1 MEQTAQGEDGKA
13 CFDLSDFSCAELCI
27 ESESAEDYVNLM
39 RNLIRERIGQCN
51 RYGVWMKRLDVLDRH
66 LNLTLAGQYKTQKI
80 LTQLISN
87 LRLPVLD
94 RRS

>member
-66 LNLTLAGQYKTQKI
+66 LNLTLAGQYKNRKD
-80 LTQLISN
+80 S
-87 LRLPVLD
+87 
-94 RRS
+94 

>member
-66 LNLTLAGQYKTQKI
+66 LNLTLAGQHKTQKF
-80 LTQLISN
+80 LTDTGENVQKWT
-87 LRLPVLD
+87 
-94 RRS
+94 